1 MYTQMLF
8 SAFLATALAAPLVQ
22 RQSPMTGAS
31 DSWQPASDT
40 ITTCDPASDSDKLLS
55 FTADPKLETILNN
68 ACAAMMPGCAYPD
81 RIPTGTL
88 CTATVDYPLSGE
100 KNSTQD
106 ANVVGSDG
114 NRITDYAVRCKK
126 VLSNSQHSDVLT
138 KFVVDVT
145 PASQPEDSAGVFWK
159 VEDCYGYF
167 ARMLQKEGKEGC
179 HNSVGSGSGNVTV
192 GGDSSLAGTIFKVSI
207 VPTESLQ

>member
-8 SAFLATALAAPLVQ
+8 SAFLATTLAAPLVQ
-22 RQSPMTGAS
+22 RQSPKTGAS
-31 DSWQPASDT
+31 DSWQPAPDT
-40 ITTCDPASDSDKLLS
+40 ITTCDTDSDKSLS
-55 FTADPKLETILNN
+55 FTADPKLETILND

-81 RIPTGTL
+81 RIATGTL
-88 CTATVDYPLSGE
+88 CTATVDYPLNGH

-106 ANVVGSDG
+106 ANAVGSDG
-114 NRITDYAVRCKK
+114 NRITDYAVR
-126 VLSNSQHSDVLT
+126 
-138 KFVVDVT
+138 FDVT

-192 GGDSSLAGTIFKVSI
+192 GGDSSLAGTVFKVSV

>member
-22 RQSPMTGAS
+22 RQSPKTGAS

-40 ITTCDPASDSDKLLS
+40 ITTCDPDSPKLLS

-88 CTATVDYPLSGE
+88 CTATVDYPLNGD

-114 NRITDYAVRCKK
+114 NRITDYAVR
-126 VLSNSQHSDVLT
+126 
-138 KFVVDVT
+138 FDVT

-167 ARMLQKEGKEGC
+167 ARMLQKSGKEGC
-179 HNSVGSGSGNVTV
+179 HNDVGSGSGNVTV

>member
-1 MYTQMLF
+1 MLF

-22 RQSPMTGAS
+22 RQSPKTGAS

-40 ITTCDPASDSDKLLS
+40 ITTCDPESQKLLS

-88 CTATVDYPLSGE
+88 CTATVDYPLNGD

-114 NRITDYAVRCKK
+114 NRITDYAVR
-126 VLSNSQHSDVLT
+126 
-138 KFVVDVT
+138 FDVT

>member
-8 SAFLATALAAPLVQ
+8 SAFLATSLAAPLVQ
-22 RQSPMTGAS
+22 RQSPKTGAS

-40 ITTCDPASDSDKLLS
+40 ITTCDPDSPKLLS
-55 FTADPKLETILNN
+55 FTADPKLDTILNN

-88 CTATVDYPLSGE
+88 CTATVDYPLNGD

-114 NRITDYAVRCKK
+114 NRITDYAVR
-126 VLSNSQHSDVLT
+126 
-138 KFVVDVT
+138 FDVT

>member
-1 MYTQMLF
+1 MYTHMLF
-8 SAFLATALAAPLVQ
+8 SAFLASALAAPLVP
-22 RQSPMTGAS
+22 RQSPKTGAS
-31 DSWQPASDT
+31 DSWQPAPDT
-40 ITTCDPASDSDKLLS
+40 ITTCDEPGSDKLLS
-55 FTADPKLETILNN
+55 FAADPKLETILNN

-88 CTATVDYPLSGE
+88 CTATVNYPLNGH

-114 NRITDYAVRCKK
+114 NSITDHAVR
-126 VLSNSQHSDVLT
+126 
-138 KFVVDVT
+138 FDVT

-167 ARMLQKEGKEGC
+167 ARMLQKSGKEGC
-179 HNSVGSGSGNVTV
+179 HTDAGSGSGNVTV

>member
-1 MYTQMLF
+1 MFF

-22 RQSPMTGAS
+22 RQSPKTGAS

-40 ITTCDPASDSDKLLS
+40 ITTCDPTSDSDKSLS

-88 CTATVDYPLSGE
+88 CTATVDYPLNGD

-114 NRITDYAVRCKK
+114 NRITDYAVR
-126 VLSNSQHSDVLT
+126 
-138 KFVVDVT
+138 FDVT

>member
-22 RQSPMTGAS
+22 RQSPKTGAS

-88 CTATVDYPLSGE
+88 CTATVDYPLNGD

-114 NRITDYAVRCKK
+114 NRITDYAVR
-126 VLSNSQHSDVLT
+126 
-138 KFVVDVT
+138 FDVT

-179 HNSVGSGSGNVTV
+179 HNDVGSGSGNVTV

>member
-8 SAFLATALAAPLVQ
+8 SAFLATTLAAPLVQ
-22 RQSPMTGAS
+22 RQSPKTGAS
-31 DSWQPASDT
+31 DSWQPAPDT
-40 ITTCDPASDSDKLLS
+40 ITTCDTDSDKSLS
-55 FTADPKLETILNN
+55 FTADPKLETILND

-81 RIPTGTL
+81 RIATGTL
-88 CTATVDYPLSGE
+88 CTATVDYPLNGH
-100 KNSTQD
+100 KNSTRD
-106 ANVVGSDG
+106 ANAVGSDG

-126 VLSNSQHSDVLT
+126 LLSNSQLPNVLI
-138 KFVVDVT
+138 KVIVDVT

-192 GGDSSLAGTIFKVSI
+192 GGDSSLAGTVFKVSI

>member
-22 RQSPMTGAS
+22 RQSPKTGAS

-40 ITTCDPASDSDKLLS
+40 ITTCDPTSDSDKSLS

-100 KNSTQD
+100 KNSIQD

-114 NRITDYAVRCKK
+114 NRITDYAVR
-126 VLSNSQHSDVLT
+126 
-138 KFVVDVT
+138 FDVT

-167 ARMLQKEGKEGC
+167 ARMLQKSGKEGC
-179 HNSVGSGSGNVTV
+179 HNDVGSGSGNVTV

>member
-22 RQSPMTGAS
+22 RQSPKTGAS

-88 CTATVDYPLSGE
+88 CTATVDYPLNGD

-114 NRITDYAVRCKK
+114 NRITDMAVR
-126 VLSNSQHSDVLT
+126 
-138 KFVVDVT
+138 FDVT